1 MVQNGRNESV
11 AETRQPSMSADPG
24 PGSDTGGHMAEPAAS
39 LRVKRIQR
47 LSLALLVTAGV
58 VNYVDRATLAVAN
71 PLIRQELGFTIADMG
86 LLLSAFLWAYA
97 FAQLPAGALAD
108 RLGPRWMLTIGLT
121 VWSLGQMLG
130 GLVNSF
136 WQFVGVRIVLGAG
149 EAPHFPTCARISRDW
164 FNIRQRGTSTG
175 IWNCAS
181 SLGSFLSLPV
191 LTFLMLTFGWRA
203 MFVIMGVA
211 GLLLAGVYYT
221 LFRNPEEV
229 DLTPEERAYLHEGD
243 AKGARSRVTW
253 ADWRRLFGF
262 RTTWGMIVGYFGCIY
277 VTWLYTAWL
286 PGYLEIE
293 RHFTIGKTGFIAAI
307 PFAFGVVG
315 GVLGGRVVDLLA
327 RRGVDPIMSRK
338 APMAISLVATALFT
352 FIAAETPSDT
362 LAIACISLSLFL
374 VYLCSSSA
382 WAMASVAA
390 PVNCTASIGSMQ
402 NFGGYIGGAL
412 APTVTGFI
420 VQGTGHFSLA
430 LITGGVIALVAA
442 LGYWIL
448 IQEPIPAVE
457 GLEAQR
463 IVLKEA
469 KLY

>member
-1 MVQNGRNESV
+1 M
-11 AETRQPSMSADPG
+11 P
-24 PGSDTGGHMAEPAAS
+24 EPIATP
-39 LRVKRIQR
+39 RVKHIQTV
-47 LSLALLVTAGV
+47 SLALLVTAGT
-58 VNYVDRATLAVAN
+58 VNYIDRATLAVAN
-71 PLIRQELGFTIADMG
+71 PLIRQDLGLSVGDMG

-108 RLGPRWMLTIGLT
+108 RLGSRRMLTIGLS

-130 GLVNSF
+130 GAVTSF
-136 WQFVGVRIVLGAG
+136 WQFIGARIILGAG

-164 FNIRQRGTSTG
+164 FNLRQRGTATG

-181 SLGSFLSLPV
+181 SLGSFIALPL
-191 LTFLMLTFGWRA
+191 LTFLMTAFGWRA
-203 MFVIMGVA
+203 MFVSMGVA
-211 GLLLAGVYYT
+211 GLALAALYYA

-229 DLTPEERAYLHEGD
+229 DLTPEERAFLNEGD
-243 AKGARSRVTW
+243 AAGARSRVTW
-253 ADWRRLFGF
+253 SDWRRLFGF

-293 RHFTIGKTGFIAAI
+293 RHFTIGKTGILAAI

-315 GVLGGRVVDLLA
+315 GVLGGRVVDMLA
-327 RRGVDPIMSRK
+327 RRGVDPMMSRK
-338 APMAISLVATALFT
+338 APMAASLVLTALFT
-352 FIAAETPSDT
+352 LIAAVTPSDT

-382 WAMASVAA
+382 WAMASVA
-390 PVNCTASIGSMQ
+390 PPSCTASLGAMQ

-430 LITGGVIALVAA
+430 LITGAVVALVCAA
-442 LGYWIL
+442 GYWML
-448 IQEPIPAVE
+448 IDHAIPAAEMAPPRGRAAAVAGE
-457 GLEAQR
+457 
-463 IVLKEA
+463 
-469 KLY
+469 

>member
-1 MVQNGRNESV
+1 MLVPI
-11 AETRQPSMSADPG
+11 ATP
-24 PGSDTGGHMAEPAAS
+24 
-39 LRVKRIQR
+39 RVRRIQTV
-47 LSLALLVTAGV
+47 SLALLVTAGT
-58 VNYVDRATLAVAN
+58 VNYIDRATLAVAN
-71 PLIRQELGFTIADMG
+71 PLIRQDLGLSVGDMG

-108 RLGPRWMLTIGLT
+108 RLGSRRMLTIGLS

-130 GLVNSF
+130 GAVTSF
-136 WQFVGVRIVLGAG
+136 WQFIGARIVLGAG

-164 FNIRQRGTSTG
+164 FNLRQRGTATG

-181 SLGSFLSLPV
+181 SLGSFIALPL
-191 LTFLMLTFGWRA
+191 LTFLMTAFGWRA
-203 MFVIMGVA
+203 MFVTMGVV
-211 GLLLAGVYYT
+211 GLALAALYYA

-229 DLTPEERAYLHEGD
+229 DLTPEERAFLNEGD
-243 AKGARSRVTW
+243 AAGVRSRVTW

-293 RHFTIGKTGFIAAI
+293 RHFTIGKTGILAAI

-315 GVLGGRVVDLLA
+315 GVLGGRVVDMLA
-327 RRGVDPIMSRK
+327 RRGVDPMMSRK
-338 APMAISLVATALFT
+338 APMAASLVLTAVFT
-352 FIAAETPSDT
+352 LIAAETPSDT

-390 PVNCTASIGSMQ
+390 PPSCTASLGAMQ

-430 LITGGVIALVAA
+430 LVTGAVVALVCAA
-442 LGYWIL
+442 GYWML
-448 IQEPIPAVE
+448 IDCPIPAAE
-457 GLEAQR
+457 IAPPRGRAAALAGE
-463 IVLKEA
+463 
-469 KLY
+469 